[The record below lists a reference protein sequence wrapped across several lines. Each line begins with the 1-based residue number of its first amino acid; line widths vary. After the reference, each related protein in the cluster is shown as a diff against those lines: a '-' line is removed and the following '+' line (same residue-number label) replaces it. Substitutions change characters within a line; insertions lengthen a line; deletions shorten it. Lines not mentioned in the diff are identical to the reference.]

1 MLLLLDWFIH
11 LMTLG
16 FQEAEKRGVP
26 NRDDFL
32 NLQQRTQHHCYFMD
46 GTTSNNSNYSSDS
59 TNRISY
65 YAAAAA
71 QHRRK
76 IEYTRSL
83 SQGSPR
89 RLVPAAS
96 YLGVLLCLAASLL
109 ILPLVLP
116 PLPPPPLMLLLLL
129 PIGILGMLMVLAFMP
144 SNDTKEITSSSHTYM

>member
-1 MLLLLDWFIH
+1 
-11 LMTLG
+11 MTLG

-46 GTTSNNSNYSSDS
+46 GATSNNSNYSSDS

-65 YAAAAA
+65 YAAAAAA

>member
-1 MLLLLDWFIH
+1 MS
-11 LMTLG
+11 LG
-16 FQEAEKRGVP
+16 FQEAAEKKGVP
-26 NRDDFL
+26 NPDDFL
-32 NLQQRTQHHCYFMD
+32 NLQQRTQHYYFLMD
-46 GTTSNNSNYSSDS
+46 GTPNNSNFSSDS

-65 YAAAAA
+65 YAAA

-76 IEYTRSL
+76 LEYSRSL
-83 SQGSPR
+83 SQGTPR

-144 SNDTKEITSSSHTYM
+144 SNDTKHITSSSSHTYM

>member
-1 MLLLLDWFIH
+1 
-11 LMTLG
+11 MTLG

-26 NRDDFL
+26 NPNHFL
-32 NLQQRTQHHCYFMD
+32 NLHQPSRNHHYFMD
-46 GTTSNNSNYSSDS
+46 ASSNNSNFGSDS
-59 TNRISY
+59 TNTITY
-65 YAAAAA
+65 YAAAA
-71 QHRRK
+71 QDRRK
-76 IEYTRSL
+76 VEYLRSP
-83 SQGSPR
+83 SQGTPR

-144 SNDTKEITSSSHTYM
+144 SNDTKDITSSSHTYM